1 MKYNAHHVGV
11 GRAGRFRDAI
21 LERPKFWLAFRA
33 SPGSGC
39 FLKVGFE
46 KRQGFVEIAG
56 KLRQYVRRIRVARLF
71 RPVDAPAGRVR
82 DSGVALD

>member
-1 MKYNAHHVGV
+1 V
-11 GRAGRFRDAI
+11 GRACFRYAI
-21 LERPKFWLAFRA
+21 LRGTPKFWLAFRA

-71 RPVDAPAGRVR
+71 RPVDAGAGRVR